1 METIYVQSIG
11 LGLAVSL
18 FFSESLGLA
27 AGGMVVPGYLA
38 LMIHHP
44 LRILG
49 TILVSLAT
57 LGGLQLLS
65 RFMII
70 YGRRRIVYTVL
81 LGFVFGWLSRE
92 LLVLRVSNL
101 PIEMQTIGYILP
113 GLIASWM
120 ERQGVIP
127 TICVMLVTAV
137 LVRMALMVLTGGQV
151 LP

>member
-1 METIYVQSIG
+1 
-11 LGLAVSL
+11 
-18 FFSESLGLA
+18 
-27 AGGMVVPGYLA
+27 MVVPGYLA